1 MNVILRLFLVFAFV
15 GLVLWN
21 CSHAIH
27 HSSPPKAA
35 PRAVYVDDQII
46 EAWPALSAQRNH
58 PYLQATLRNGE
69 TQCGFLA
76 EVADRWL
83 TIQVDGR
90 GGSEKPKVKRQIS
103 KQQILLLKVW

>member
-1 MNVILRLFLVFAFV
+1 MNAILRIFLVFCVV

-21 CSHAIH
+21 CSHTMH
-27 HSSPPKAA
+27 RSGPPKAA
-35 PRAVYVDDQII
+35 PRAVYIDDQII
-46 EAWPALSAQRNH
+46 QAWPALSAQRNH

-69 TQCGFLA
+69 TQCGFLS

-83 TIQVDGR
+83 TVHIDDREDAKQ
-90 GGSEKPKVKRQIS
+90 PKRQRQIP